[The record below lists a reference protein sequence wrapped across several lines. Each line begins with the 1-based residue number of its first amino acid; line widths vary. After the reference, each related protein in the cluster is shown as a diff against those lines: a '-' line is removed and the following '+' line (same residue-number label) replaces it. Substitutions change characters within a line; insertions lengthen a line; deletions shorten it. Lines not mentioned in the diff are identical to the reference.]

1 MEIGL
6 DYEDEL
12 DAAREAVRHAGGAK
26 KVGPQMFP
34 DKSVE
39 SAARYLMDALNPARA
54 ERLTPSQVL
63 MLMRLAREAGFHG
76 FASWWMRHA
85 GYQAPVPMVPVS
97 EAAVITAQISI
108 LVPKLQDLMQQAQR
122 LQQANQ
128 PSSVQGGAA

>member
-1 MEIGL
+1 MEISL

-54 ERLTPSQVL
+54 ERLAVSFVVRTRSMQAWWTVFPPWMTWSHAWPQILPSSPNA
-63 MLMRLAREAGFHG
+63 ARRCLRWAI
-76 FASWWMRHA
+76 RP
-85 GYQAPVPMVPVS
+85 QAPV
-97 EAAVITAQISI
+97 
-108 LVPKLQDLMQQAQR
+108 LRPKT
-122 LQQANQ
+122 Q
-128 PSSVQGGAA
+128 PLNVR

>member
-39 SAARYLMDALNPARA
+39 AAARYLMDALNPARA

-63 MLMRLAREAGFHG
+63 MLMRMSREAGFHG
-76 FASWWMRHA
+76 FATWWMRQA
-85 GYQAPVPMVPVS
+85 GYQAPVPIAPVS
-97 EAAVITAQISI
+97 EAAVIAAKIGV
-108 LVPKLQDLMQQAQR
+108 LVPQLQDLMVQAQR
-122 LQQANQ
+122 LQQ
-128 PSSVQGGAA
+128 GGVV

>member
-1 MEIGL
+1 MEISL

-34 DKSVE
+34 DKPVE

-76 FASWWMRHA
+76 FAAWWMRQA
-85 GYQAPVPMVPVS
+85 GYQTPVPLAPVS
-97 EAAVITAQISI
+97 EAAVLTAQISL
-108 LVPKLQDLMQQAQR
+108 LVPKLQDLMEQATR
-122 LQQANQ
+122 LQQSQ
-128 PSSVQGGAA
+128 QQQGGVA

>member
-1 MEIGL
+1 MEISL

-76 FASWWMRHA
+76 FAAWWMRQA
-85 GYQAPVPMVPVS
+85 GYQAPVPMAPSS
-97 EAAVITAQISI
+97 EAAVVAAQMGVLMSKMQE
-108 LVPKLQDLMQQAQR
+108 VMQQAERFQR
-122 LQQANQ
+122 SQE
-128 PSSVQGGAA
+128 GI

>member
-1 MEIGL
+1 MEISL

-34 DKSVE
+34 DKSVD
-39 SAARYLMDALNPARA
+39 SAARYLMDALNPSRA

-76 FASWWMRHA
+76 FATWWMRQA
-85 GYQAPVPMVPVS
+85 GYQAPVPMAPVS
-97 EAAVITAQISI
+97 EAAVLTAQISI
-108 LVPKLQDLMQQAQR
+108 LVPKLQDLMEQAQR
-122 LQQANQ
+122 LQQANE
-128 PSSVQGGAA
+128 QGGAV

>member
-1 MEIGL
+1 MEISL

-76 FASWWMRHA
+76 FATWWMRQA
-85 GYQAPVPMVPVS
+85 GYQAPVPIAPVS
-97 EAAVITAQISI
+97 EAAVLTAQISI
-108 LVPKLQDLMQQAQR
+108 LVTRLEELLHPAVR
-122 LQQANQ
+122 LQEANQ
-128 PSSVQGGAA
+128 APGTQGGVA